1 MPKCVVCAQNVSRYD
16 DTIMCSSSSCA
27 KQFHTKC
34 VDISEESL
42 VELKT
47 SGNIRKWTCNSY
59 DSITNL
65 TKSSAKNDPS
75 INFTSFSGA
84 CGFDIDAFI
93 TVKIKHAINLIT
105 QEVINVLK
113 SEIAKLN
120 MNNCH
125 LADEVNKLR
134 NEVNNLNNENSI
146 LKNELQLFSGRSIK
160 LRNEVNNL
168 NNENSILKNELQLF
182 IRKRL
187 EDGSSHSH
195 ANKINNINNPDQ
207 KAK

>member
-1 MPKCVVCAQNVSRYD
+1 MD
-16 DTIMCSSSSCA
+16 M
-27 KQFHTKC
+27 
-34 VDISEESL
+34 
-42 VELKT
+42 
-47 SGNIRKWTCNSY
+47 G
-59 DSITNL
+59 

-84 CGFDIDAFI
+84 CDIDAFI

-105 QEVINVLK
+105 EEVINVLK

-125 LADEVNKLR
+125 LTDEVNKLR

-146 LKNELQLFSGRSIK
+146 LKNELQLF
-160 LRNEVNNL
+160 
-168 NNENSILKNELQLF
+168 
-182 IRKRL
+182 IRKRP

-207 KAK
+207 KAKQKLDNKKNNDENKNGKENTNFNKKDYASAVRGAGNTISSDSIVNIPEIKKPNHN